1 MQTVPAWLENEDRSG
16 AATFLSAVPDQLV
29 TTSGDNLRLNS
40 LFSNIAFMYSKTNTD
55 SYLPQDMTLS
65 APTIAS
71 NPLKWASGIGV
82 TWNGEASQSILDM
95 TNACYPY
102 IRPGDDVTSK
112 GFETDQAGT
121 AHNLINCII
130 VTDQPSINYDLRSA
144 PPITHT
150 AEATVTGNSTA
161 GEWTSYS
168 MSLVDTLPAG
178 RYAMSGASVLGAT
191 VAASRFIFK
200 TGGVS
205 RPAVIPRT
213 NTSSPLHP
221 FSRYWGGVREFI
233 FPDNLP
239 ELEYLSSTAET
250 PGDITLFLTK
260 VA

>member
-1 MQTVPAWLENEDRSG
+1 MQTVHLWLENEDRSG
-16 AATFLSAVPDQLV
+16 AATFLSAVPDVLV
-29 TTSGDNLRLNS
+29 TTQQDNIRLNS

-121 AHNLINCII
+121 AHNLINAII

-150 AEATVTGNSTA
+150 AEATVSGSSDA
-161 GEWTSYS
+161 GLWTSYS
-168 MSLVDTLPAG
+168 LSLVDTLPAG
-178 RYAMSGASVLGAT
+178 RYAMSGASVIGAT
-191 VAASRFIFK
+191 VNAARFIFK

-213 NTSSPLHP
+213 TTSSPLHQ
-221 FSRYWGGVREFI
+221 FSRYWGGTREFI

-239 ELEYLSSTAET
+239 ELEYCSSSSET
-250 PGDITLFLTK
+250 PSEVTLFLTK